1 MADAVNSEVSIISQV
16 INKWHQVLRGE
27 VDIDAVLHEDCVFWS
42 PVLFRPQ
49 EGRELTKMY
58 LSAAALVF
66 PGDDGDGNAGIADR
80 DKESIS
86 FKYTKRVLGDNHAVL
101 EFETSIDGIHVNGV
115 DIISCDNDGLIVEFK
130 VMIRPRQGLEKVR
143 EQMLRMIE
151 SLDHTP

>member
-1 MADAVNSEVSIISQV
+1 VNSDVSIINQV
-16 INKWHQVLRGE
+16 IDKWHQVLRGE
-27 VDIDAVLHEDCVFWS
+27 VDIDTVLHEDCVFWS
-42 PVLFRPQ
+42 PVLFHPQ

-66 PGDDGDGNAGIADR
+66 PGDDGADNAVTAATSQ
-80 DKESIS
+80 EPIS
-86 FKYTKRVLGDNHAVL
+86 FKYTKRVLADNHAVL

-115 DIISCDNDGLIVEFK
+115 DIISCDDEGLIVEFK

-143 EQMLRMIE
+143 EQMMSMIE